1 MEGGQW
7 SKKAKKL
14 STQFVN
20 DLYATSLFLFIS
32 ALSPILKFFH
42 QCRQFYFNNEYYIH
56 HSKINILILSASTSS
71 TCTTQA
77 GPSSMTEFKLY
88 TGMDFFIYGRNY
100 CQNFRADLPTIGL
113 KLGPNWTFHLINFRI
128 SDERP
133 SLQLR
138 PHLDKS
144 NNSVHI

>member
-1 MEGGQW
+1 MEGGRW
-7 SKKAKKL
+7 SKL

-32 ALSPILKFFH
+32 ALSPILKIFH

-133 SLQLR
+133 SLQLK